1 MIYAETISDLL
12 VKASEAYSDRPFL
25 FSRKKENDRF
35 VRHSFKTIAKDAQAA
50 AEAFIE
56 LGLEHKKIMIY
67 AENSYEWAVSD
78 LAITAYAGISVP
90 VDSDWMSLDICE
102 ILDKLKVSAVIYSKK
117 TEPTINEIK
126 DKYSA
131 LKYICIEDDFVDIL
145 RRGRKLLEAKNGNS
159 EFLEKTANNICKIIS
174 TSGTSG
180 HPKSVPLTSWNI
192 LSSHEF
198 INRRIDVDN
207 DIDVCYCPLDL
218 HHIFGN
224 YALLYCLACGV
235 PFYLP
240 KSTSRIAEDLSNLN
254 PTFMLATPSILKT
267 FIDAIPEKLMDKYM
281 KKLAKPGLFFSE
293 SYFEEF
299 QKLFGSRMRA
309 IVCSAA
315 KLPAKLKDTYCKMGV
330 RVLEIY
336 GLTEASGPVSMDYMI
351 DKFAESS
358 GVVLEGMEI
367 MISDPDEDGYGEI
380 ALRGEG
386 VVQGYYKNLSSSITF
401 IDDDGFFHT
410 GDIGKL
416 DSSNRLYVLGRIS
429 RIVIAGNGKHLAP
442 HKIESLLDG
451 YDEITSSL
459 VYIKDDCVFVKIFS
473 PESGS
478 RIMEIVEEVNSK
490 LPAYSR
496 IQSYDLSKETP
507 SSAHQNVG

>member
-12 VKASEAYSDRPFL
+12 AKASEAYSDRPFI
-25 FSRKKENDRF
+25 FTRKKENDRF
-35 VRHSFKTIAKDAQAA
+35 VRHSFKTLAKDAQAA

-56 LGLEHKKIMIY
+56 LGLEHKKVMIY
-67 AENSYEWAVSD
+67 ADNSYEWVVSD
-78 LAITAYAGISVP
+78 LAITAYTGVSVP
-90 VDSDWMSLDICE
+90 VDSDWMALDVCE
-102 ILDKLKVSAVIYSKK
+102 ILDKLKVSAVIYCKK
-117 TEPTINEIK
+117 TENVINEIK
-126 DKYSA
+126 SKYSN
-131 LKYICIEDDFVDIL
+131 LKYICIEDDFIDIL
-145 RRGRKLLEAKNGNS
+145 RRGRKLLEAKSGNS

-198 INRRIDVDN
+198 INRRIDVRN
-207 DIDVCYCPLDL
+207 DKDLCYCPLEL

-224 YALLYCLACGV
+224 SALLYCLACGV
-235 PFYLP
+235 PIYLP
-240 KSTSRIAEDLSNLN
+240 KSTARIAEDLKDLN
-254 PTFMLATPSILKT
+254 PTFMTATPSILQA
-267 FIDAIPEKLMDKYM
+267 FIDAVPEKLMDKYM

-299 QKLFGSRMRA
+299 QKLFGTNMRA
-309 IVCSAA
+309 VICSAA
-315 KLPAKLKDTYCKMGV
+315 KLPARLKDIYCKMGV

-358 GVVLEGMEI
+358 GVVLEGIEI
-367 MISDPDEDGYGEI
+367 QIFDPDEDGFGEI
-380 ALRGEG
+380 TLRGEG
-386 VVQGYYKNLSSSITF
+386 IVQGYYKNLSSSITF
-401 IDDDGFFHT
+401 IDDEGFFHT

-442 HKIESLLDG
+442 HKIENLLDS

-459 VYIKDDCVFVKIFS
+459 VYIKDDCVFAKIFS
-473 PESGS
+473 SETGT
-478 RIMEIVEEVNSK
+478 RVMEIVEEVNAQ
-490 LPAYSR
+490 LPIYSR
-496 IQSYDLSKETP
+496 IQSYDLSKENP
-507 SSAHQNVG
+507 SAAHQNVG